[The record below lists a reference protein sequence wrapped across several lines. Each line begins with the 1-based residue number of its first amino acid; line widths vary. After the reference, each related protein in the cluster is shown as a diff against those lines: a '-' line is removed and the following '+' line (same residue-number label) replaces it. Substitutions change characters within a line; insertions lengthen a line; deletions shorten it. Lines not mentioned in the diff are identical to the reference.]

1 MPKKNQPPP
10 TIPQDCYFVDTHCH
24 LDMSAFA
31 EDFDQILLNA
41 SKNNVRKII
50 SIGIDLKSS
59 KAAIEIARAQ
69 KHIFATIGIHPHD
82 VDNASDSTYPS
93 LIKLF
98 SQYSDHIAGFGE
110 IGLDY
115 FKNYSDPANQ
125 RKHFTKQLSLAHE
138 LKLPVIIHNRQAD
151 DDTLKILREAK
162 PFTYG
167 GILHCFSGDYEFA
180 RKIMD
185 LGLLISIPGVV
196 TFKNAAILHNVVEKV
211 PLTSL
216 VLETD
221 GPFLSP
227 QPFRGKRN
235 EPAYIPYIADKIA
248 QIQGISIEQVA
259 KQTTT
264 NAENLFKIL

>member
-1 MPKKNQPPP
+1 MS
-10 TIPQDCYFVDTHCH
+10 QDSYFVDTHCH
-24 LDMSAFA
+24 LDMAAYA

-41 SKNNVRKII
+41 SKNKVRKII

-59 KAAIEIARAQ
+59 EAAIEIARAQ

-82 VDNASDSTYPS
+82 IDNINDSTYAS
-93 LIKLF
+93 LKKLF
-98 SQYSDHIAGFGE
+98 SQYSNYIAGYGE

-115 FKNYSDPANQ
+115 FKNYSDPTSQ
-125 RKHFTKQLSLAHE
+125 RKHFTKQLSLAQE
-138 LKLPVIIHNRQAD
+138 LELPVIIHNRQAD
-151 DDTLKILREAK
+151 DDTLRILRKAK
-162 PFTYG
+162 PFTHG

-196 TFKNAAILHNVVEKV
+196 TFKNAAILHDVVKKV

-235 EPAYIPYIADKIA
+235 EPSYIPYIAEKIA
-248 QIQGISIEQVA
+248 HIQGITIEQVA
-259 KQTTT
+259 NQTTT
-264 NAENLFKIL
+264 NAENLFKLLRKSCNKK

>member
-1 MPKKNQPPP
+1 MPN
-10 TIPQDCYFVDTHCH
+10 TCVLLFADTFQHP
-24 LDMSAFA
+24 F
-31 EDFDQILLNA
+31 NA

-59 KAAIEIARAQ
+59 KAAIEIARVH

-82 VDNASDSTYPS
+82 IDNVNENTYAS
-93 LIKLF
+93 LRKLF
-98 SQYSDHIAGFGE
+98 SQYSDHIVGYGE

-125 RKHFTKQLSLAHE
+125 RKHFIKQLDLANE
-138 LKLPVIIHNRQAD
+138 LELPVIIHNRQAD
-151 DDTLKILREAK
+151 DDTLKILQKAK
-162 PFTYG
+162 PFTHG
-167 GILHCFSGDYEFA
+167 GILHCFSGDYEIA
-180 RKIMD
+180 CKIMD

-196 TFKNAAILHNVVEKV
+196 TFKNAATLHDVVKKV
-211 PLTSL
+211 PLTSI

-227 QPFRGKRN
+227 HPFRGKRN
-235 EPAYIPYIADKIA
+235 EPAYIPYIAEKIA
-248 QIQGISIEQVA
+248 QIQEICIKQVA
-259 KQTTT
+259 DQTTL